1 MNQKYGWRFLATPS
15 AHPSPSPSFR
25 SSSPSP
31 PTQIYHNYQEL
42 LVCLWSLQTEFPPTA
57 LIQVRIRLQPP
68 PAWLLAGERNTGLE
82 NNGNWQGSNNPL
94 SLPCSGFS
102 VYKTSTLT
110 TLGSVCVGGQC
121 SFFTDEKTEALAVK
135 GRWGPGASL
144 PSLCSACSRDLSPG
158 LVLSGIIPGRL
169 MQS

>member
-1 MNQKYGWRFLATPS
+1 MKKKKGGEDFCFFMNQKYGWRFLATPS
-15 AHPSPSPSFR
+15 DHPSPSPSFR
-25 SSSPSP
+25 NSSPSP

-102 VYKTSTLT
+102 VYKTSTWSLDNP
-110 TLGSVCVGGQC
+110 GKRVC
-121 SFFTDEKTEALAVK
+121 
-135 GRWGPGASL
+135 WGTVFL
-144 PSLCSACSRDLSPG
+144 FH
-158 LVLSGIIPGRL
+158 
-169 MQS
+169 